1 VEVASGSALVVEQ
14 TPEAIAYGVRSIMYN
29 TALAERLG
37 KDGHK
42 TYESKYTLERMQE
55 NVLKLYGFWQD
66 QGATRSIEC

>member
-1 VEVASGSALVVEQ
+1 
-14 TPEAIAYGVRSIMYN
+14 MYN